1 MNEELPVRKKER
13 EKQEEIQR
21 DGKSGREKKRGQ

>member
-1 MNEELPVRKKER
+1 MNEESPVRKKER